1 MAEMPPSPEVLPDAA
16 SNAPTIPT
24 SPVVST
30 DSGTNTG
37 KRPPMPAG
45 LREVII
51 AVVVAG
57 ILFVLLAGLVLINS
71 ALSGGSS
78 SSATLRV
85 NTQPTETTLSAY
97 TAALNA
103 TETAIAQPATPVPT
117 LTPSTVAA
125 TSTPAPTSGPVSGP
139 YLGAPLGDWDSA
151 FGAEASQGSW
161 NTTIA
166 GQQLLLSADTNASTG
181 GNITTP
187 DGQDR
192 VWNISISFTG
202 ANPPSDAEAL
212 AVVAQLLPTDAR
224 HMSDDASY
232 NPVEHIYSSQQ
243 LAHSLDANAF
253 QNNAGASVPPG
264 TFSFSCQGRG
274 CVIMTG
280 QN

>member
-1 MAEMPPSPEVLPDAA
+1 MPE
-16 SNAPTIPT
+16 
-24 SPVVST
+24 
-30 DSGTNTG
+30 
-37 KRPPMPAG
+37 G

-57 ILFVLLAGLVLINS
+57 ILFVLLAGLVLITS
-71 ALSGGSS
+71 ARSGGSS

-85 NTQPTETTLSAY
+85 NTQATEAALSAY
-97 TAALNA
+97 TTALNA

-117 LTPSTVAA
+117 LAPSPVAA

-151 FGAEASQGSW
+151 FGPEASQDSW
-161 NTTIA
+161 NTTID
-166 GQQLLLSADTNASTG
+166 GQQILLGVQTNSSTG
-181 GNITTP
+181 GSITTP

-192 VWNISISFTG
+192 VWSVSISFTG
-202 ANPPSDAEAL
+202 ANPPSGAEAL

-224 HMSDDASY
+224 HTSNDASY

-243 LAHSLDANAF
+243 LAYSFDANAF
-253 QNNAGASVPPG
+253 QNNAGTSVTPG
-264 TFSFSCQGRG
+264 TFSFSCQGRA
-274 CVIMTG
+274 CDISTG